1 MPSANANEANIFLSS
16 IEIDKFVLFN
26 MWNVQKYQK
35 LAKLLIGSQQLFQF
49 QLSRDKVPFALLET
63 LETHVFTCK
72 KHWLLMNQSNP
83 HPNPGGQYYHRIY
96 FVMPSSLHDHIASL
110 CFGRPPLLMV
120 RVPKAGV

>member
-1 MPSANANEANIFLSS
+1 
-16 IEIDKFVLFN
+16 

-72 KHWLLMNQSNP
+72 QETLVVNESVK
-83 HPNPGGQYYHRIY
+83 
-96 FVMPSSLHDHIASL
+96 PS
-110 CFGRPPLLMV
+110 P
-120 RVPKAGV
+120 